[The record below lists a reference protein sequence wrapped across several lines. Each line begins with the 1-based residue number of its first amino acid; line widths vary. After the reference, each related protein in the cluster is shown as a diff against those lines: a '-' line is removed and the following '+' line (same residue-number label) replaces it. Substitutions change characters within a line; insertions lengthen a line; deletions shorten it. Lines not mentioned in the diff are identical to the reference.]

1 MDILGVSGVFIQSDD
16 PAALAA
22 WYTKHLGFE
31 FAEWEP
37 GACFGFNFEFRLEDG
52 RKSHTVFSIHRAKL
66 PVTGAPRTVQ
76 LNLRVEDLPA
86 LVARLEAAGLSVEP
100 LVDCEY
106 GRFAWVTDPDGN
118 RLELY
123 QPGAEPG
130 SF

>member
-16 PAALAA
+16 PAALAD
-22 WYTKHLGFE
+22 WYGRHLGLT

-37 GACFGFNFEFRLEDG
+37 GACFGLNFGFRLEDG
-52 RKSHTVFSIHRAKL
+52 RKSHTVFSIHRAKT
-66 PVTGAPRTVQ
+66 PVSGTLRTVQ

-86 LVARLEAAGLSVEP
+86 LVARLEASGLGVEP

-123 QPGAEPG
+123 QPPADFDGQ
-130 SF
+130 